1 MVRYI
6 VRVISE
12 TIIDFPE
19 FVGVN
24 RLFPIVRIYPEKIV
38 SDILATINHRVWLL
52 HFDLVS

>member
-24 RLFPIVRIYPEKIV
+24 RLFPIVRIYPEK
-38 SDILATINHRVWLL
+38 NC
-52 HFDLVS
+52 F

>member
-24 RLFPIVRIYPEKIV
+24 RLFPIVRIYPEKNV

>member
-24 RLFPIVRIYPEKIV
+24 RLFPIVRIYPEKIF